1 MSDKKMTV
9 ELTESEMISISVALS
24 YYENNKLNDET
35 RKRLKEIEEHKSD
48 KDVKLAQDLLLYTQ
62 EIRIRN
68 LDIYQKLSD
77 MISQDFDGN
86 RKNCAVENSDEPKRV
101 QNEPKEWGEHDTVYF
116 PVLDVDY
123 SSPIKIGA
131 TYSYSEYGRF
141 GRKWVDASLGFR
153 TEEEAISVAQKWL
166 DDAKQKKQSK

>member
-1 MSDKKMTV
+1 MTV

-101 QNEPKEWGEHDTVYF
+101 QNEPKEWGEYNDVYF
-116 PVLDVDY
+116 PSLDVDY
-123 SSPIKIGA
+123 AGDLSLIA
-131 TYSYSEYGRF
+131 SYNYCQYGQA
-141 GRKWVDASLGFR
+141 GRRWVNASLGFR
-153 TEEEAISVAQKWL
+153 TREEAKSVAQKWL